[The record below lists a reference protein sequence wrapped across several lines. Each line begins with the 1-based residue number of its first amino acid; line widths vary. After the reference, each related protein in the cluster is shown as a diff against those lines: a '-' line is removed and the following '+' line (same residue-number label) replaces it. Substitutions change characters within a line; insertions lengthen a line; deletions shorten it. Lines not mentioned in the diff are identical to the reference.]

1 MANEGGGHL
10 KTILMIII
18 LIAFI
23 CGLALGVSVI
33 MGGDDNSQ
41 TESEGVHY
49 VNVTKN
55 ITEYNES
62 GNLIET
68 EDGTHIEFSSYSDN
82 VTEGENVTAYNSS
95 TDAGNLF

>member
-1 MANEGGGHL
+1 MANEGGRPL
-10 KTILMIII
+10 KNILMIII

-33 MGGDDNSQ
+33 LGGDDSQ
-41 TESEGVHY
+41 SESEGVHY

-62 GNLIET
+62 GDLIET
-68 EDGTHIEFSSYSDN
+68 EDGTHVEFSSYSDN
-82 VTEGENVTAYNSS
+82 VTEGENVTAFNSS
-95 TDAGNLF
+95 TDGGNLF